1 MFQCIFLRFFSLHLE
16 KKQKKIK
23 KSAASAR
30 ITVCYLVELSP
41 YL

>member
-30 ITVCYLVELSP
+30 ITISFL
-41 YL
+41 